1 MWEVSTTDPDKIF
14 NWIRTNGE
22 SIMNSETPGPEF
34 DHDNNR
40 TRFFM
45 FTDKID
51 QNEDYETKEEIFT
64 TITSPVYSAKDF
76 PLECF
81 TFYYFFGVNSTKW
94 KFHDFAITQILREI
108 KFEDYKS
115 AKSAIVTHLEAMN
128 FDLYEFLHFL

>member
-51 QNEDYETKEEIFT
+51 QKEDYESKEEIFT

-81 TFYYFFGVNSTKW
+81 TFYYFFGVNSTQCGN
-94 KFHDFAITQILREI
+94 FMILLSLR
-108 KFEDYKS
+108 FYVKS
-115 AKSAIVTHLEAMN
+115 NLRIIEVQNLP
-128 FDLYEFLHFL
+128 FLHI